1 MSRGGRV
8 MLICLLLL
16 LLGAAAGGIWAWN
29 VAGDG
34 SAGTGISLHGFIAL
48 GLGIL
53 GSLLVGGGLMALVFI
68 SSRSGHDQAVHE
80 ETVRQM
86 PPDDG
91 RD

>member
-29 VAGDG
+29 VVADG
-34 SAGTGISLHGFIAL
+34 AQGSDISPHGFIAL

-53 GSLLVGGGLMALVFI
+53 GSLLVGGGLMTLVFI

-80 ETVRQM
+80 ETTRQM
-86 PPDDG
+86 PPDNG
-91 RD
+91 QY